1 MRRSYLVV
9 RFGRFTLHEIRFTS
23 RELFVHER
31 CRINEPSVTGGIG
44 VQRDRGP
51 QREREV
57 AIGQIGNRNGGLVEQ
72 RELIEAER

>member
-9 RFGRFTLHEIRFTS
+9 RFGRFTS